1 MLPRVCSIIGQMT
14 SKCAKNRKEV
24 REARL
29 ESLFVLYYEKSVNVV
44 SVNVI
49 YASVLQG
56 PPINYT

>member
-14 SKCAKNRKEV
+14 SKCAKNRKEA

-49 YASVLQG
+49 YASSKVLQ
-56 PPINYT
+56 